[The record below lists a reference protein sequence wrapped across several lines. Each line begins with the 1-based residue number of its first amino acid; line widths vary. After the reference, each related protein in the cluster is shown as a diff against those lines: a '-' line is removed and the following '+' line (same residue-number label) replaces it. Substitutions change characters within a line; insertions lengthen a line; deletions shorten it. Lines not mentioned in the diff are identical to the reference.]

1 MTASAFDIAILGA
14 GPVGRVLALMLARVA
29 PDPAR
34 IALQGTAPPPR
45 RTPRR
50 GRSSRAG
57 HEPRQPRAA
66 RIAGRLAGTLGR
78 HPQHPCPQ
86 RGRLGRSLIRHT
98 DFDVPQLGSVVGYS
112 PLRPARSPRR
122 PVRRDPVGTARPD
135 PGAGRR
141 RRARRPG
148 RHRIALP
155 GGGAVRRRG
164 RRGPAPRLRPAR
176 RADHGARRPAAPG
189 WAWERFTSEGPLAL
203 LPHPHTPEAHS
214 VVWCSTPQ
222 RAAELVALDNAAFS
236 RALSAAFG
244 DRLGRLSS
252 QAPRH
257 VFRWR

>member
-14 GPVGRVLALMLARVA
+14 GPVGRVLA
-29 PDPAR
+29 PD
-34 IALQGTAPPPR
+34 
-45 RTPRR
+45 
-50 GRSSRAG
+50 AG
-57 HEPRQPRAA
+57 SGGAGSGPHRAA
-66 RIAGRLAGTLGR
+66 ARHGPASTADAAPAADPRVLAMNHGSRVLLESLDAWPER
-78 HPQHPCPQ
+78 SADIRSIHVPQ
-86 RGRLGRSLIRHT
+86 RGRLPQPDPPYRLRRAATGQRGRL
-98 DFDVPQLGSVVGYS
+98 FG

-122 PVRRDPVGTARPD
+122 PVRRDPAAGTARPD

-176 RADHGARRPAAPG
+176 RADHGARRPPRPG

-222 RAAELVALDNAAFS
+222 RAAELVALDNAAS
-236 RALSAAFG
+236 RA
-244 DRLGRLSS
+244 R
-252 QAPRH
+252 
-257 VFRWR
+257 